1 MKIVVVGVGAL
12 GSHLLLAA
20 RNVPAEWKIV
30 DFRLCGDEKH
40 PVPVPHAHH
49 TRSVLTPSFTSSAPT
64 LVSLTR

>member
-30 DFRLCGDEKH
+30 DFDSVEMKNIQSQF
-40 PVPVPHAHH
+40 H
-49 TRSVLTPSFTSSAPT
+49 TRIT
-64 LVSLTR
+64 LARFSPPLLHLPHPPL